1 MPRIGV
7 SSRRRAFSNKPVPY
21 MPRDYYNVLGVDEN
35 ASDDEIKKA
44 YRKKAMEYHPDRN
57 PDDPEAEQK
66 FKEASEAY
74 EVLSDPEKRQRYD
87 QFGHSGLGDGGG
99 GRGRG
104 RGFHDIEDIFDAFS
118 DIFGGARG
126 AGRGRG
132 RSGRADRGRGRPG
145 SDLRVSLS
153 LTLEEIAEGT
163 EKNLKLQKYMECESC
178 DGTGAEGGMGGQNFS
193 MCPKCDGT
201 GEIRQVS
208 RSVFGQMVNVQPCPR
223 CEGEGRIIENL
234 CDECGGEGRV
244 QGEETISINVPP
256 GVMEG
261 NYLTLGEAGN
271 AGLRGGP
278 SGDLRVEIE
287 EEPHEHFERDGLD
300 IYHDLHISFPEA
312 ALGIEVDVPT
322 LEGRARLEVEPGVQA
337 GKILRM
343 RNRGLPDLEGHG
355 QGDQMIRVHVWT
367 PQDLTPEERELLE
380 QLRDHENFQPQP
392 ADEEPEKSF
401 FRRVSDVFS

>member
-1 MPRIGV
+1 
-7 SSRRRAFSNKPVPY
+7 

-287 EEPHEHFERDGLD
+287 EESHEHFERDGLD

-312 ALGIEVDVPT
+312 ALGTEVDVPT

-367 PQDLTPEERELLE
+367 PQDLTPEERELID

-401 FRRVSDVFS
+401 FRRVSDIFS

>member
-1 MPRIGV
+1 
-7 SSRRRAFSNKPVPY
+7 
-21 MPRDYYNVLGVDEN
+21 MPRDYYDILEVDED
-35 ASDDEIKKA
+35 ASDKEIKKA
-44 YRKKAMEYHPDRN
+44 YREKAMEYHPDRN

-87 QFGHSGLGDGGG
+87 QFGHDGVDSGAGGG
-99 GRGRG
+99 RRGRG

-118 DIFGGARG
+118 DIFGGAQGGGR
-126 AGRGRG
+126 RGRG
-132 RSGRADRGRGRPG
+132 RSERGRGRPG

-163 EKNLKLQKYMECESC
+163 EKNLRLQKYLECESC

-208 RSVFGQMVNVQPCPR
+208 RSVFGQVVNVQPCPR
-223 CEGEGRIIENL
+223 CEGEGRIIDNL
-234 CDECGGEGRV
+234 CDDCGGEGRV
-244 QGEETISINVPP
+244 QGEESISINVPP

-261 NYLTLGEAGN
+261 NYLTLGDAGN

-278 SGDLRVEIE
+278 SGDLRIEIE

-300 IYHDLHISFPEA
+300 IYYDLHLSFPEA
-312 ALGIEVDVPT
+312 ALGTEVDVPT
-322 LEGRARLEVEPGVQA
+322 LEGEARLEVDRGVQA

-343 RNRGLPDLEGHG
+343 RDRGLPDLEGSG

-367 PQDLTPEERELLE
+367 PQELTTEEEELLD
-380 QLRDHENFQPQP
+380 QLREHDHFQPQP
-392 ADEEPEKSF
+392 PEEDTQKSF

>member
-1 MPRIGV
+1 
-7 SSRRRAFSNKPVPY
+7 
-21 MPRDYYNVLGVDEN
+21 LGVDEN

-57 PDDPEAEQK
+57 PDDPEAEKK

-87 QFGHSGLGDGGG
+87 QFGHAGLEDGAG

-126 AGRGRG
+126 AGRSRAG
-132 RSGRADRGRGRPG
+132 RSDRGRGRPG
-145 SDLRVSLS
+145 SDLRASLS
-153 LTLEEIAEGT
+153 LTLEEIAEGS
-163 EKNLKLQKYMECESC
+163 EKELKLQKYLECATC
-178 DGTGAEGGMGGQNFS
+178 DGTGAEGGMEGQNFS

-223 CEGEGRIIENL
+223 CEGDGRIIDNL

-261 NYLTLGEAGN
+261 NYLTLAEGGN

-278 SGDLRVEIE
+278 SGDLRIEIE
-287 EEPHEHFERDGLD
+287 EKPHEHFERDGLD
-300 IYHDLHISFPEA
+300 IYYDLHLSFPEA
-312 ALGIEVDVPT
+312 ALGTEVEVPT
-322 LEGRARLEVEPGVQA
+322 LDGRARLEVDPGVQA

-343 RNRGLPDLEGHG
+343 RNRGLPDLESSGH
-355 QGDQMIRVHVWT
+355 GDQMIRVHVWT
-367 PQDLTPEERELLE
+367 PQELTAEEREILNEL
-380 QLRDHENFQPQP
+380 QDHDNFQP
-392 ADEEPEKSF
+392 EPSDQETEKSF
-401 FRRVSDVFS
+401 FRRVSDAFS

>member
-1 MPRIGV
+1 MP
-7 SSRRRAFSNKPVPY
+7 N
-21 MPRDYYNVLGVDEN
+21 DYYDILGVDEN
-35 ASDDEIKKA
+35 ASDKEIKSA
-44 YRKKAMEYHPDRN
+44 YREKAMEYHPDRN
-57 PDDPEAEQK
+57 PDDPKAEKK
-66 FKEASEAY
+66 FKRASEAY
-74 EVLSDPEKRQRYD
+74 EVLSDPEKRKRYD
-87 QFGHSGLGDGGG
+87 QFGEAGLGDGGAG

-132 RSGRADRGRGRPG
+132 RGGRADRGRGRPG
-145 SDLRVSLS
+145 SDLRVSLP

-163 EKNLKLQKYMECESC
+163 EKNLKLQKYLECEVC
-178 DGTGAEGGMGGQNFS
+178 DGTGAEGGMGGENFS
-193 MCPKCDGT
+193 MCPECDGT

-223 CEGEGRIIENL
+223 CEGDGRIIENL

-244 QGEETISINVPP
+244 QGEESISINVPP

-261 NYLTLGEAGN
+261 NYLTLADAGN

-278 SGDLRVEIE
+278 SGDLRIEIE
-287 EEPHEHFERDGLD
+287 EKPHEHFERDGLD
-300 IYHDLHISFPEA
+300 IYYDLHLSFPEA
-312 ALGIEVDVPT
+312 ALGTEVDVPT
-322 LEGRARLEVEPGVQA
+322 LEGRARLEVDPGVQA

-343 RNRGLPDLEGHG
+343 RSRGLPDLEGRG

-367 PQDLTPEERELLE
+367 PKDLTPEERELLG
-380 QLRDHENFQPQP
+380 QLREHDNFQPRPSQ
-392 ADEEPEKSF
+392 EEPEKSF